1 MGDVTYTWTIRS
13 EGKGYEPIKV
23 VQTNITGEEHYIY
36 GSLSGGDGKYG
47 HYHFADTFYPTGSPN
62 IDNEVSYV
70 FGKINTDCS
79 LSAEDI
85 NNPLQTIQIYPN
97 PAHTH
102 IYISSLPNGSTIS
115 ITDISGRVL
124 ATHYN
129 KSQSTLH
136 IPVHHLSSGM
146 YFVNISHGAHSIN
159 KKIVVGR

>member
-1 MGDVTYTWTIRS
+1 HYFYAKLFTYNNTAQFGDHI
-13 EGKGYEPIKV
+13 
-23 VQTNITGEEHYIY
+23 
-36 GSLSGGDGKYG
+36 
-47 HYHFADTFYPTGSPN
+47 FADTFSGSN
-62 IDNEVSYV
+62 IYGNEMAFVL
-70 FGKINTDCS
+70 GKINTDCS

-102 IYISSLPNGSTIS
+102 INISNLPNGSTIS

-136 IPVHHLSSGM
+136 IPVHNLSSGM
-146 YFVNISHGAHSIN
+146 YFVNISHGAHGIN